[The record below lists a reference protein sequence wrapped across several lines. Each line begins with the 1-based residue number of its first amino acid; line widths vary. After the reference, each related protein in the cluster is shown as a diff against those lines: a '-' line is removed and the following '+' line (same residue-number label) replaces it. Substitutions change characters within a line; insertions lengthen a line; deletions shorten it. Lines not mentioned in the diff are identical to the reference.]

1 MTAAELQLGR
11 RLCAL
16 RTARGY
22 TQDRVAI
29 ETGFTKGYLSKIEN
43 SKVIPSIGTLVKI
56 ARALQTD
63 LADLF
68 DTSEDGDEA
77 PAISI
82 VRSWQR
88 QSMVR
93 GGSSFGYDYI
103 ALADKRHHKHM
114 EPFVMIF
121 PPREDQEVRFD
132 KDVRFEHAGEEFM
145 FILTGKV
152 ELSLSI
158 NDRIR
163 TWVLAPGDSAY
174 FDSSIPHCGRSLQGE
189 SRAVVV
195 IYSAPGAVAGD
206 KPPASWNRE
215 AVHGDKQAN

>member
-1 MTAAELQLGR
+1 MQLGR
-11 RLCAL
+11 RLYEL
-16 RTARGY
+16 RAARGF
-22 TQDRVAI
+22 TQDRVAA

-56 ARALQTD
+56 ASALQTD

-68 DTSEDGDEA
+68 DTDTAGAEDGA
-77 PAISI
+77 VSI

-88 QSMVR
+88 QGIVR

-121 PPREDQEVRFD
+121 PPRADNDVRFE
-132 KDVRFEHAGEEFM
+132 KDVRFEHTGEEFM
-145 FILTGKV
+145 FVLSGKV

-158 NDRIR
+158 KDRIR

-174 FDSSIPHCGRSLQGE
+174 FDSSIPHCGRSLEGE
-189 SRAVVV
+189 SRALVV
-195 IYSAPGAVAGD
+195 IYSAPENAAGR
-206 KPPASWNRE
+206 KSQLAWNQEAS
-215 AVHGDKQAN
+215 HGNKETP